1 LQPREALAKRNEKRI
16 REKEATCASFIE
28 LTKRALDIDDS
39 AHTKAADAEA
49 MKLAK
54 ENRIMLANVTIMA
67 LEQKDWFEKRQAI
80 IHERDA

>member
-1 LQPREALAKRNEKRI
+1 
-16 REKEATCASFIE
+16 
-28 LTKRALDIDDS
+28 
-39 AHTKAADAEA
+39 